1 MTFEP
6 FDPTSAPPDGRPAAK
21 LRLFDAKADGA
32 WRGHVLGDSLGT
44 SVTVLAY
51 GNDVIGQGPKLH
63 VHPYD
68 EVFVVLEG
76 TATLYLGDP
85 AKAVELPRGS
95 VAVVEPGTAIQ
106 VANRGD
112 EDMAIFIL
120 GAPPEQGGADYLPD
134 AG

>member
-6 FDPTSAPPDGRPAAK
+6 FDPTSAPPDGRRAAK

-76 TATLYLGDP
+76 HARFFVGDDIIDAEAGDILLG
-85 AKAVELPRGS
+85 PRG
-95 VAVVEPGTAIQ
+95 VPHRFENLGPGRLQTLDVHVSPRWLQ
-106 VANRGD
+106 EN
-112 EDMAIFIL
+112 L
-120 GAPPEQGGADYLPD
+120 